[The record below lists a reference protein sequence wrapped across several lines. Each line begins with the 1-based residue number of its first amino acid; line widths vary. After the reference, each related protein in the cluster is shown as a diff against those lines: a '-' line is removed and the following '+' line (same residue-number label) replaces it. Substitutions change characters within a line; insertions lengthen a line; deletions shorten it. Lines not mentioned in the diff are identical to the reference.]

1 MWNSEGKT
9 LNENNSGH
17 CKTIFKQTFK
27 FTKDIPE
34 QKISPEGFLIR
45 DCGCVMRFL
54 PNLDNKLNKN
64 KLQLT
69 TINKNQ
75 NHQKNISY
83 IHHRN
88 NLNQTKVI
96 STEMYRSTFWME
108 PRIVPIKYTT
118 ELNFNLESPIKRF
131 TETIDLQMKLVPCP
145 YIQQIGTTK
154 HFKTSIE
161 TKIQSE
167 YTLPLNIT
175 I

>member
-17 CKTIFKQTFK
+17 CKTIFKQTLK

-69 TINKNQ
+69 TISKNQ
-75 NHQKNISY
+75 NQKNISY
-83 IHHRN
+83 THHRN

-96 STEMYRSTFWME
+96 SSEMYQSTFWME

-118 ELNFNLESPIKRF
+118 ELNFNLESPIRRF

-154 HFKTSIE
+154 RFKTSIE

-167 YTLPLNIT
+167 CTLPLDTT